1 MKKNKV
7 TKLEQAIKDLDNLGL
22 AITKFCR
29 QADIVEQYI
38 NKIVKQ
44 DKQWLGK
51 ASLYL
56 YALLNN
62 INLVILHKPGKESNT
77 LAVDKRYS
85 IISNQDKQSKYIIY
99 QGGMHFDKLELINSQ
114 QEQELIESL
123 SKICANKNESITT
136 KSNAANIAPKNN
148 LSKTKSLDV
157 SEYSKQEPEQECS
170 EEDASWFA
178 LETEY
183 EEIVK
188 KHLAKFT
195 LIHKRNKNQL
205 VIECKDNGDS
215 SVDSILN
222 KMTNMLKQ
230 LLNKGGDDFRIAK
243 SKKMLQIK
251 PTKGSNGSLAHA
263 TENLAEELLE
273 QDKANEL
280 LLSLGFK
287 QQLDDKGKTDIDDES
302 DNKSDKKFECCIF

>member
-7 TKLEQAIKDLDNLGL
+7 TKLEQAIKELDNLGL

-123 SKICANKNESITT
+123 SKICANKNDSITT
-136 KSNAANIAPKNN
+136 KSSAVNIAPKNKPP
-148 LSKTKSLDV
+148 KTKSLDV
-157 SEYSKQEPEQECS
+157 SEHSKQEPEQECS
-170 EEDASWFA
+170 EEDVSWFA

-183 EEIVK
+183 EEIVEE
-188 KHLAKFT
+188 HLAKFT
-195 LIHKRNKNQL
+195 LIHKQNKNQL
-205 VIECKDNGDS
+205 VIECKDNGDN
-215 SVDSILN
+215 V
-222 KMTNMLKQ
+222 
-230 LLNKGGDDFRIAK
+230 GR
-243 SKKMLQIK
+243 
-251 PTKGSNGSLAHA
+251 
-263 TENLAEELLE
+263 
-273 QDKANEL
+273 
-280 LLSLGFK
+280 
-287 QQLDDKGKTDIDDES
+287 
-302 DNKSDKKFECCIF
+302 